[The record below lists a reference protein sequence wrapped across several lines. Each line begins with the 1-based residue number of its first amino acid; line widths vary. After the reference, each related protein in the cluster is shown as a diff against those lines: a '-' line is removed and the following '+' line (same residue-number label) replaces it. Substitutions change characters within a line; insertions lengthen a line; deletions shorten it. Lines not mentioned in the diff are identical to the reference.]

1 MTRLAYTAISRRGP
15 QSGVHLVELAL
26 TIGFFLLIFF
36 SSVIGVFLIYSYTA
50 STYLARE
57 GVQYAI
63 KRGNEAATTTQ
74 PTRPISDP
82 APATVDSIKDFL
94 IGKKLLSPITVDVC
108 WSGAVNT
115 SCTLSNPALNPGTN
129 NKPGMPVRVTVTYIF
144 RPPLVG
150 ILWPAQIQ
158 IRSSSQG
165 TILF

>member
-26 TIGFFLLIFF
+26 TIGFFLLIFL

-63 KRGNEAATTTQ
+63 KRGNDAATATDPSRTDVPADLNRITQ
-74 PTRPISDP
+74 YLTD
-82 APATVDSIKDFL
+82 K
-94 IGKKLLSPITVDVC
+94 GLLSPITVDVC
-108 WSGAVNT
+108 WSGAINT